1 MDDQYKELENRALE
15 GDPDALR
22 ELFRFAEKLNKENKH
37 SEAMVAYRDA
47 AIAYRLSASRNLA
60 RAEDAERSARLASV
74 RDEIYRKW
82 IEDNPNGMRDL
93 PFSAP
98 GIDREFIRKLV
109 IEELLRDDAFIH
121 YFFYLED
128 VLLGMGERFHSPGGS
143 IQRRVITLLA
153 EMFGLGRGYS
163 YPQSVEVR
171 VGLDPLAAEVAT
183 RFQNLNENH

>member
-1 MDDQYKELENRALE
+1 MYEQYKELESLALK

-22 ELFRFAEKLNKENKH
+22 ELFRYAEKLNKENRDA
-37 SEAMVAYRDA
+37 EAIVAYRDA
-47 AIAYRLSASRNLA
+47 AIAYRVSASRNLA
-60 RAEDAERSARLASV
+60 RAEDAERSARWASV

-93 PFSAP
+93 PFSAQ

-121 YFFYLED
+121 YFYYLEY
-128 VLLGMGERFHSPGGS
+128 VLMKMGEEFHSPGGS

-153 EMFGLGRGYS
+153 EMFGLGRWYS
-163 YPQSVEVR
+163 YPHSIEVR
-171 VGLDPLAAEVAT
+171 VGLDPLADVIAR
-183 RFQNLNENH
+183 RFQNPNETH